1 MVRGFAFVPVVI
13 FSLTLFAQTSPPSVT
28 TSGTAELLVDPDQ
41 VEISVGTETMHATL
55 RIAKELN
62 DAAIAKTIAAAKRN
76 GIDAASIQTD
86 YISIN
91 PNYVT
96 RRTTPDSYT
105 VRRSLVITSK
115 DVSQFERLLTDLIEA
130 GANQVQSIEFRTSKL
145 RERRDEARRMATK
158 AAHEKA
164 QLLATS
170 LGRTIGKALQITEGN
185 DGWSAFSS
193 WRGGWSA
200 NMAMNVSQNAGVAE
214 TPSESP
220 LAPGRISV
228 RATVS
233 VVFALE

>member
-158 AAHEKA
+158 AAQEKA

-193 WRGGWSA
+193 WRGWNA
-200 NMAMNVSQNAGVAE
+200 NIAANASQNAGSAE
-214 TPSESP
+214 VPSEGP